1 MTNKDNY
8 KPLGQRFRLIPM
20 PFYAKDGDWSRTST
34 STYFARLFFGLILLK
49 AGYAFGTWDAK
60 DELME
65 KSKVVNFEAEE

>member
-34 STYFARLFFGLILLK
+34 STYFARLFFGLVLLK
-49 AGYAFGTWDAK
+49 AGYEFGTWDAK

-65 KSKVVNFEAEE
+65 KSKVVNFETEE

>member
-1 MTNKDNY
+1 
-8 KPLGQRFRLIPM
+8 M

-34 STYFARLFFGLILLK
+34 STYFARLFFGLVLLK

-65 KSKVVNFEAEE
+65 KSKVVNFETEE